1 MSHRSWQL
9 CLLLSVLLSSGLGST
24 KADDSPEWADFQ
36 ALRLAIRDLSN
47 TYPHRYTEG
56 QAYLRRLEE
65 YEKRLPQI
73 REGLER
79 HDAKAI
85 GESRQILALKRE
97 ALLANPLLD
106 FDRLLLIRRK
116 PLGDPRRAKADGK
129 GLGKVLGLPQ
139 QSSWQLDT
147 MPNTLGWENS
157 VAALS
162 PVRPEGRLSTIYRP
176 ASPRLVSDVEL
187 HFDARKLMFSM
198 PDKDRLWQI
207 FEIGLD
213 DGKLRQISRGDQP
226 EVHNFDSCY
235 LPNGQIAFIS
245 TAALQGVPCNDA
257 IVVGLTYVMDA
268 DGQNVRQL
276 CFDQDHNYC
285 PTVMND
291 GRILYLRW
299 EYADLPHHW
308 PRILFTMNPDGTGQ
322 REFYGSGSYWPNAI
336 FYARPIP
343 NHPTKVAGIITGHH
357 VGRVG
362 ELIVF
367 DPARG
372 RQEADGVVQ
381 RIPGRGKPVEPLIM
395 DKLTLESW
403 PKFLHPYPLSEK
415 YFIVSCKPTPD
426 DLWGIYLVDVFD
438 NLVLIKEEEG
448 HCLLEPIPVRKRE
461 PPPVIPQKAEP
472 GLADALVF
480 LEDVYAGD
488 GLKGVPRG
496 AVKKLRLLTYHYAY
510 PHLSGGQHRI
520 GTDGPWEPK
529 CVLGT
534 VAVEED
540 GSAFFRVPANTPIS
554 IQPLDAD
561 GNALQLMRSW
571 LTAMPGEIV
580 SCVGCHEK
588 QNTSPPSR
596 GTIAAR
602 RRPSEIEPWY
612 GPARGFSF
620 KREVQP
626 VLDEYCVGCHD
637 GSRQA
642 DGAVVSDL
650 RGDRDTFVVFQK
662 QRNDPEVIAGGT
674 KEELA
679 EKYAG
684 VFEPSYV
691 ELRRFVRVA
700 GFESDLHLLPPG
712 EFHGDTT
719 ELVQILKKGHYGV
732 KLDQEAWDRLATWI
746 DLNAPCHG
754 TWGETLG
761 WRVIDEHQDR
771 RNRLRKLYAG
781 GDDRLETVVDAGVKN
796 ATAINARPIVAKPLP
811 EASLKSV
818 DCPDWPLDA
827 AEAGRRQAAAGTAVR
842 RTVDL
847 GGGVEMELVLI
858 PAGQF
863 VMGSA
868 DGPADERPQTRVTIE
883 KPFWMGQFEVT
894 NRQYARFDAS
904 HDSRHEHGT
913 ASFIG
918 EGAIG
923 PPLDGP
929 HQPVVRVSWNQTM
942 AFCDWVSS
950 RIGEEV
956 SLPTEAQW
964 EYACRAGSAGAFS
977 YGGEDDDFSPFA
989 NVADATLKQWAYFN
1003 ETRRSADQVP
1013 RDERF
1018 NDEALVTVDVG
1029 RYRPNAWGLYD
1040 MHGNV
1045 SEWTRLTVKPYPY
1058 RADDG
1063 RNEPANQDRRVVR
1076 GGSWYDRPDRC
1087 RSAFRLSYPTWRRV
1101 YNVGFRVV
1109 VQTPEKGDAVALR
1122 PAGVGVEIQIPRNS
1136 QALPADDP

>member
-1 MSHRSWQL
+1 MRRLSWKSAIL
-9 CLLLSVLLSSGLGST
+9 MAILLSSSLASME
-24 KADDSPEWADFQ
+24 ADDSLESVDFQ
-36 ALRLAIRDLSN
+36 ALRLAIQDLSN
-47 TYPHRYTEG
+47 TYPETYAKGKE
-56 QAYLRRLEE
+56 YLQRLDEF
-65 YEKRLPQI
+65 EKRLPEI
-73 REGLER
+73 RRGLEQG
-79 HDAKAI
+79 DARAI
-85 GESRQILALKRE
+85 RDARQILALQRE
-97 ALLANPLLD
+97 ALLGNPLLD
-106 FDRLLLIRRK
+106 FDRLMLIRRK
-116 PLGDPRRAKADGK
+116 PLGDPRRATADGK

-147 MPNTLGWENS
+147 MPNTLGWEND
-157 VAALS
+157 VAVLS
-162 PVRPEGRLSTIYRP
+162 PVRPDGTLSTIYRP
-176 ASPRLVSDVEL
+176 ASPRLVSDIEL
-187 HFDARKLMFSM
+187 HFDAEKLMFSM

-207 FEIGLD
+207 YEMDLAVTRSSSGSV
-213 DGKLRQISRGDQP
+213 RQVSRGDQP
-226 EVHNFDSCY
+226 DVHSFDSCY
-235 LPNGQIAFIS
+235 LPDGKIAFIS

-257 IVVGLTYVMDA
+257 VVVGLTFVMDS
-268 DGQNVRQL
+268 DGNHVRQL

-285 PTVMND
+285 PTVMGD

-343 NHPTKVAGIITGHH
+343 NHPTKIAGIITGHH

-362 ELIVF
+362 ELIIF

-381 RIPGRGKPVEPLIM
+381 RIPGRGQPVEPLIM
-395 DKLTLESW
+395 DKLTLDSW
-403 PKFLHPYPLSEK
+403 PKFLHPYPLNDK
-415 YFIVSCKPTPD
+415 YFLVSCKPGPN

-438 NLVLIKEEEG
+438 NLVLIREEEG
-448 HCLLEPIPVRKRE
+448 RCLLEPIPLQKKQ
-461 PPPVIPQKAEP
+461 PPPVIPEKTQP

-480 LEDVYAGD
+480 LENVYAGE
-488 GLKGVPRG
+488 GLAGVPHG
-496 AVKKLRLLTYHYAY
+496 AVKRLRLMTYHYAFQN
-510 PHLSGGQHRI
+510 LSGGQHRI

-529 CVLGT
+529 GVLGT
-534 VAVEED
+534 VPVERD
-540 GSAFFRVPANTPIS
+540 GSALFRVPANTPIS

-602 RRPSEIEPWY
+602 REPSEIEAPYLPATGY

-642 DGAVVSDL
+642 DGTVVSNL
-650 RGDRDTFVVFQK
+650 CGNRDTFVAFQK
-662 QRNDPEVIAGGT
+662 QRNDPEVIQGGT
-674 KEELA
+674 LEGLA
-679 EKYAG
+679 KKYAG

-691 ELRRFVRVA
+691 ELRRYVRVA
-700 GFESDLHLLPPG
+700 GFESDLHVLPPG
-712 EFHGDTT
+712 EFHADTT
-719 ELVQILKKGHYGV
+719 ELMQILRKGHYGV
-732 KLDQEAWDRLATWI
+732 KLDKEAWNRLATWI

-754 TWGETLG
+754 TWSETLG
-761 WRVIDEHQDR
+761 PSVIDKHRRR
-771 RNRLRKLYAG
+771 RNRLRELYSG
-781 GDDRLETVVDAGVKN
+781 VDDHLEKVAALGAPGTSTKHV
-796 ATAINARPIVAKPLP
+796 RPVSSS
-811 EASLKSV
+811 ASSKTPVESI
-818 DCPDWPLDA
+818 DCPDWPLGA
-827 AEAGRRQAAAGTAVR
+827 VEAGRRQAAAGKSVR
-842 RTVDL
+842 RSVDL
-847 GGGVEMELVLI
+847 GDGVTLELTLI

-868 DGPADERPQTRVTIE
+868 DGHSDELPRTRVAIE
-883 KPFWMGQFEVT
+883 KAFWMGQFEIT
-894 NRQYARFDAS
+894 NRQYAQFDPS

-913 ASFIG
+913 ATFIG
-918 EGAIG
+918 ERAIG
-923 PPLDGP
+923 PPLNGP
-929 HQPVVRVSWNQTM
+929 NQPVVRVSWREAM

-950 RIGEEV
+950 LFQGQGIGEEV

-964 EYACRAGSAGAFS
+964 EYACRAGSAEAFS
-977 YGGEDDDFSPFA
+977 YGGLDDDFSPFA
-989 NVADATLKQWAYFN
+989 NMADATIKQWAYFN

-1018 NDEALVTVDVG
+1018 NDGALVTVDVG
-1029 RYRPNAWGLYD
+1029 RYRGNAWGLRD

-1045 SEWTRLTVKPYPY
+1045 WEWTRSIDSPYPY

-1063 RNEPANQDRRVVR
+1063 RNVRTDPGRRVVR
-1076 GGSWYDRPDRC
+1076 GGSWYDRPERC
-1087 RSAFRLSYPTWRRV
+1087 RSAYRLSYPDWRKV

-1109 VQTPEKGDAVALR
+1109 CN
-1122 PAGVGVEIQIPRNS
+1122 VESDTQRRIVK
-1136 QALPADDP
+1136 AK